1 MSRADIA
8 TLGRA
13 INAVE
18 SEIVTASL
26 ADLALPDM
34 PAEIAEQMRQL
45 WHAAVSVQLDDVVK
59 LKAEARQSVEAAQAA
74 LAESN
79 LRVDMLRE
87 ELAAANAQL
96 ASLRESKDAVQ
107 AEWQAAR
114 AHVAALEQSHAEGL
128 AAVQQRYEGSSKQL
142 LQETAQQRQ
151 ALQQEQSRLVS
162 HLKFT
167 ERRIAT
173 LEEALAH
180 AEADAAA

>member
-1 MSRADIA
+1 
-8 TLGRA
+8 
-13 INAVE
+13 
-18 SEIVTASL
+18 
-26 ADLALPDM
+26 M

-96 ASLRESKDAVQ
+96 ASMRESKDAVQ

-151 ALQQEQSRLVS
+151 ALQQEQSRLAS